1 MSQQESTQRIT
12 IEEEL
17 KHSYLDYAMSV
28 IIGRALPDVRDGLK
42 PVHRRIL
49 YAMRELSN
57 DWNKPYKKSARIVGD
72 VIGKYHPHGDT
83 AVYDA
88 LVRMAQHFSMRY
100 RLVDGQ
106 GNFGSVDGDPPA
118 AMRYTE
124 VRQNK
129 LAHEFLTDLDKET
142 VDFAP
147 NYDSSLDEPTVLPT
161 LVPNLLINGASGIAV
176 GMACNIPPHNLN
188 EVVDAL
194 IATIDNP
201 QIELEELLG
210 IIPGPDFP
218 TAGLLYGARGLREAY
233 TTGKGL
239 IKVRARVE
247 VEGVD
252 GEQQRLVINELP
264 FQVNKARLLE
274 RIAELVKEK
283 RIEGIRDIRDESD
296 RQGMRVV
303 IELKRDEHAE
313 VLLNNLY
320 KQTNMEVTFGINM
333 LAIVHNRPELLSL
346 KEILGH
352 FLEHR
357 RTVVMRRTVF
367 ELRRA
372 EERAH
377 ILEGLKIALENIDAI
392 IELIKRAPNPK
403 EAKAQL
409 MGEYGLTDK
418 QAQAILEMRLQRLTG
433 LERQRIL
440 EEHRKILDE
449 IARLRKILEDE
460 SLLLSVVRQELIEL
474 KEEYGDGRRT
484 EIIRDVEELD
494 LIDYIT
500 EEDMVVTVSHAGY
513 IKRSPVQLYRS
524 QRRGGKGRS
533 GTRPREED
541 FVELLFVASTH
552 DYLLFFTNLGRIHWL
567 KVYQLPEAGPLA
579 RGKAIVNLLPL
590 QEAERVA
597 TILPVRE
604 FETDMYVVMATRKGV
619 VKKTA
624 LMAYGKPRAGGIIAL
639 KIDEDDELI
648 NVRLTDGSQQLFFT
662 TQAGKALRCREEE
675 IRPIGRVTRGVK
687 GMNVD
692 GSSLVGMEV
701 VSEEA
706 TILTVSENGY
716 GKRTRTKEYP
726 LRHRGGKGVLSMRT
740 TERNGPVVGFRQVW
754 DSDEIMLITD
764 RGLLI
769 RMKVNEISIIG
780 RVTQGVRLI
789 NIPEDER
796 VVDMAILAESEEEEP
811 EGDEAADSG
820 QQAEDS

>member
-1 MSQQESTQRIT
+1 MNQEQRSESIK
-12 IEEEL
+12 IEDEI

-49 YAMRELSN
+49 YAMRELAN

-72 VIGKYHPHGDT
+72 VIGKYHPHGDA

-88 LVRMAQHFSMRY
+88 LVRMAQGFSMRY
-100 RLVDGQ
+100 TLVDGQ

-129 LAHEFLTDLDKET
+129 LAHEFLADLDKET
-142 VDFAP
+142 ADFAP
-147 NYDSSLDEPTVLPT
+147 NYDSSLEEPSVLPT
-161 LVPNLLINGASGIAV
+161 LVPNLLINGSSGIAV

-188 EVVDAL
+188 EVIDGL
-194 IATIDNP
+194 IAIIDDP
-201 QIELEELLG
+201 QTDLQRLLA

-218 TAGLLYGARGLREAY
+218 TAGLIYGSAGIREAY
-233 TTGKGL
+233 ATGKGL

-247 VEGVD
+247 VEDVNED
-252 GEQQRLVINELP
+252 RQRIVIAELP

-274 RIAELVKEK
+274 RIAELVKQK

-296 RQGMRVV
+296 REGMRVA
-303 IELKRDEHAE
+303 IDLKRDEHAE
-313 VLLNNLY
+313 VILNNLY
-320 KQTNMEVTFGINM
+320 KLTNMEVTFGINM

-346 KEILGH
+346 KEILEH

-357 RTVVMRRTVF
+357 RTVVLRRTSF
-367 ELRRA
+367 QLRRA
-372 EERAH
+372 EERGH
-377 ILEGLKIALENIDAI
+377 ILEGLKIALENLDAI
-392 IELIKRAPNPK
+392 IELIKSAPNPK
-403 EAKAQL
+403 EARVQL
-409 MGEYGLTDK
+409 MEQYGLSEK
-418 QAQAILEMRLQRLTG
+418 QAQAILDMRLQRLTG
-433 LERQRIL
+433 LERQKIMEEYRNIL
-440 EEHRKILDE
+440 EE

-460 SLLLSVVRQELIEL
+460 TLLMSLVRQELLEL

-484 EIIRDVEELD
+484 EIVQDIQELD

-513 IKRSPVQLYRS
+513 IKRSPVHLYRS
-524 QRRGGKGRS
+524 QRRGGKGRT
-533 GTRPREED
+533 GTRPRQED

-552 DYLLFFTNLGRIHWL
+552 DNLLFFTNLGLIHLL
-567 KVYQLPEAGPLA
+567 KVYQLPEASPLA
-579 RGKAIVNLLPL
+579 RGKAIVNLLQL
-590 QEAERVA
+590 QESERVA

-619 VKKTA
+619 VKKTD

-648 NVRLTDGSQQLFFT
+648 CARITDGRQQLFFT
-662 TQAGKALRCREEE
+662 TRAGKSLRVRENE
-675 IRPIGRVTRGVK
+675 IRPMGRVARGVK
-687 GMNVD
+687 GMAVD

-706 TILTVSENGY
+706 TILTVSENGF
-716 GKRTRTKEYP
+716 GKRTETREYP
-726 LRHRGGKGVLSMRT
+726 LRRRGGKGVLSMRT
-740 TERNGPVVGFRQVW
+740 TERNGPVVGFRQV
-754 DSDEIMLITD
+754 DENDEIMLITD
-764 RGLLI
+764 RGRII
-769 RMKVNEISIIG
+769 RMMVDEISVIG
-780 RVTQGVRLI
+780 RITQGVRLI
-789 NIPEDER
+789 DIEPGER
-796 VVDMAILAESEEEEP
+796 VVDLASLAETEEETEEEE
-811 EGDEAADSG
+811 E
-820 QQAEDS
+820 

>member
-1 MSQQESTQRIT
+1 
-12 IEEEL
+12 
-17 KHSYLDYAMSV
+17 
-28 IIGRALPDVRDGLK
+28 
-42 PVHRRIL
+42 
-49 YAMRELSN
+49 
-57 DWNKPYKKSARIVGD
+57 
-72 VIGKYHPHGDT
+72 
-83 AVYDA
+83 
-88 LVRMAQHFSMRY
+88 
-100 RLVDGQ
+100 
-106 GNFGSVDGDPPA
+106 
-118 AMRYTE
+118 
-124 VRQNK
+124 
-129 LAHEFLTDLDKET
+129 
-142 VDFAP
+142 
-147 NYDSSLDEPTVLPT
+147 
-161 LVPNLLINGASGIAV
+161 
-176 GMACNIPPHNLN
+176 
-188 EVVDAL
+188 
-194 IATIDNP
+194 
-201 QIELEELLG
+201 
-210 IIPGPDFP
+210 
-218 TAGLLYGARGLREAY
+218 
-233 TTGKGL
+233 
-239 IKVRARVE
+239 
-247 VEGVD
+247 
-252 GEQQRLVINELP
+252 
-264 FQVNKARLLE
+264 
-274 RIAELVKEK
+274 
-283 RIEGIRDIRDESD
+283 
-296 RQGMRVV
+296 
-303 IELKRDEHAE
+303 
-313 VLLNNLY
+313 
-320 KQTNMEVTFGINM
+320 MEVTFGINM

-346 KEILGH
+346 KDILGH

-440 EEHRKILDE
+440 EEYQTLLEE

-460 SLLLSVVRQELIEL
+460 SLLMSVVRQELLEL
-474 KEEYGDGRRT
+474 KEGYGDGRRT
-484 EIIRDVEELD
+484 EIVWDIEELD

-579 RGKAIVNLLPL
+579 RGKAIVNLLQL

-619 VKKTA
+619 VKKTE
-624 LMAYGKPRAGGIIAL
+624 LMAFGKPRAGGIIAL

-811 EGDEAADSG
+811 AGDEAA
-820 QQAEDS
+820 EN

>member
-1 MSQQESTQRIT
+1 MNQEQRSESIK
-12 IEEEL
+12 IEDEI

-49 YAMRELSN
+49 YAMRELAN

-72 VIGKYHPHGDT
+72 VIGKYHPHGDA

-88 LVRMAQHFSMRY
+88 LVRMAQGFSMRY
-100 RLVDGQ
+100 TLVDGQ

-129 LAHEFLTDLDKET
+129 LAHEFLADLDKET
-142 VDFAP
+142 ADFAP
-147 NYDSSLDEPTVLPT
+147 NYDSSLEEPSVLPT
-161 LVPNLLINGASGIAV
+161 LVPNLLINGSSGIAV

-188 EVVDAL
+188 EVIDGL
-194 IATIDNP
+194 IAIIDDP
-201 QIELEELLG
+201 QTDLQRLLA

-218 TAGLLYGARGLREAY
+218 TAGLIYGSAGIREAY
-233 TTGKGL
+233 ATGKGL

-247 VEGVD
+247 VEDVNED
-252 GEQQRLVINELP
+252 QQRIVIAELP

-274 RIAELVKEK
+274 RIAELVKQK

-296 RQGMRVV
+296 REGMRVA
-303 IELKRDEHAE
+303 IDLKRDEHAE
-313 VLLNNLY
+313 VILNNLY
-320 KQTNMEVTFGINM
+320 KLTNMEVTFGINM

-346 KEILGH
+346 KEILEH

-357 RTVVMRRTVF
+357 RTVVLRRTSF
-367 ELRRA
+367 QLRRA
-372 EERAH
+372 EERGH
-377 ILEGLKIALENIDAI
+377 ILEGLKIALENLDAI
-392 IELIKRAPNPK
+392 IELIKSAPNPK
-403 EAKAQL
+403 EARVQL
-409 MGEYGLTDK
+409 MEQYGLSEK
-418 QAQAILEMRLQRLTG
+418 QAQAILDMRLQRLTG
-433 LERQRIL
+433 LERQKIMEEYRNIL
-440 EEHRKILDE
+440 EE

-460 SLLLSVVRQELIEL
+460 TLLMSLVRQELLEL

-484 EIIRDVEELD
+484 EIVQDIQELD

-513 IKRSPVQLYRS
+513 IKRSPVHLYRS
-524 QRRGGKGRS
+524 QRRGGKGRT
-533 GTRPREED
+533 GTRPRQED

-552 DYLLFFTNLGRIHWL
+552 DNLLFFTNLGLIHLL
-567 KVYQLPEAGPLA
+567 KVYQLPEASPLA
-579 RGKAIVNLLPL
+579 RGKAIVNLLQL
-590 QEAERVA
+590 QESERVA

-619 VKKTA
+619 VKKTD

-648 NVRLTDGSQQLFFT
+648 CARITDGRQQLFFT
-662 TQAGKALRCREEE
+662 TRAGKSLRVRENE
-675 IRPIGRVTRGVK
+675 IRPMGRVARGVK
-687 GMNVD
+687 GMAVD

-706 TILTVSENGY
+706 TILTVSENGF
-716 GKRTRTKEYP
+716 GKRTETREYP
-726 LRHRGGKGVLSMRT
+726 LRRRGGKGVLSMRT
-740 TERNGPVVGFRQVW
+740 TERNGPVVGFRQV
-754 DSDEIMLITD
+754 DENDEIMLITD
-764 RGLLI
+764 RGRII
-769 RMKVNEISIIG
+769 RMMVDEISVIG
-780 RVTQGVRLI
+780 RITQGVRLI
-789 NIPEDER
+789 DIEPGER
-796 VVDMAILAESEEEEP
+796 VVDLASLAESEEETE
-811 EGDEAADSG
+811 EE
-820 QQAEDS
+820 EE

>member
-1 MSQQESTQRIT
+1 MNQQERNLRVT
-12 IEEEL
+12 IEDEL

-49 YAMRELSN
+49 YAMRELGT
-57 DWNKPYKKSARIVGD
+57 DWNKQHKKSARIVGD
-72 VIGKYHPHGDT
+72 VIGKFHPHGDA

-88 LVRMAQHFSMRY
+88 LVRMAQDFSMRY
-100 RLVDGQ
+100 TLVDGQ

-129 LAHEFLTDLDKET
+129 LAHEFLADLDYQT
-142 VDFAP
+142 VDFVP
-147 NYDSSLDEPTVLPT
+147 NYDSSLEEPSVLPT

-176 GMACNIPPHNLN
+176 GMACNIPPHNLT
-188 EVVDAL
+188 EVIDAL

-201 QIELEELLG
+201 HIDLKELIKL
-210 IIPGPDFP
+210 IPGPDFP
-218 TAGLLYGARGLREAY
+218 TAGLIYGAAGIREGYATGRGI
-233 TTGKGL
+233 

-247 VEGVD
+247 MEEVRGD
-252 GEQQRLVINELP
+252 WQRIVITELP
-264 FQVNKARLLE
+264 YQVNKARLLE
-274 RIAELVKEK
+274 RIAELVKLK

-296 RQGMRVV
+296 RQGMRVA
-303 IELKRDEHAE
+303 IELKRGENAD

-333 LAIVHNRPELLSL
+333 LAIVHNRPEILPL
-346 KEILGH
+346 KDILGH
-352 FLEHR
+352 FLDHR
-357 RTVVMRRTVF
+357 RTVVLRRTAF

-392 IELIKRAPNPK
+392 IELIKGAPNPK
-403 EAKAQL
+403 EAKVEL
-409 MGEYGLTDK
+409 IGRYELTDK
-418 QAQAILEMRLQRLTG
+418 QAQAILDMRLQRLTG
-433 LERQRIL
+433 LEQERIL
-440 EEHRKILDE
+440 EEYRTIREQIAHLSQIL
-449 IARLRKILEDE
+449 ADE
-460 SLLLSVVRQELIEL
+460 SLLINLVRQELLEL
-474 KEEYGDGRRT
+474 KEKYGDSRRT
-484 EIIRDVEELD
+484 EIVHDVRELEVA
-494 LIDYIT
+494 DYIT

-513 IKRSPVQLYRS
+513 IKRSPVQIYRS

-533 GTRPREED
+533 GTRPREKD

-567 KVYQLPEAGPLA
+567 KVYELPEAGPLA
-579 RGKAIVNLLPL
+579 RGKAVVNLLQL

-619 VKKTA
+619 VKKTP
-624 LMAYGKPRAGGIIAL
+624 LMAFGKPRAGGIIAL

-648 NVRLTDGSQQLFFT
+648 NVRLTDGNQQLFFT

-675 IRPIGRVTRGVK
+675 IRPMGRVARGVK

-701 VSEEA
+701 VSEEG

-754 DSDEIMLITD
+754 DGDEIMLITD

-769 RMKVNEISIIG
+769 RMKVNEISVIG
-780 RVTQGVRLI
+780 RITQGVRLI
-789 NIPEDER
+789 DIETGER
-796 VVDMAILAESEEEEP
+796 VVDMASLAEEEP
-811 EGDEAADSG
+811 EGEEEEGS
-820 QQAEDS
+820 

>member
-1 MSQQESTQRIT
+1 MNQEQRSESIK
-12 IEEEL
+12 IEDEI

-49 YAMRELSN
+49 YAMRELAN

-72 VIGKYHPHGDT
+72 VIGKYHPHGDA

-88 LVRMAQHFSMRY
+88 LVRMAQGFSMRY
-100 RLVDGQ
+100 TLVDGQ

-129 LAHEFLTDLDKET
+129 LAHEFLADLDKET
-142 VDFAP
+142 ADFAP
-147 NYDSSLDEPTVLPT
+147 NYDSSLEEPSVLPT
-161 LVPNLLINGASGIAV
+161 LVPNLLINGSSGIAV

-188 EVVDAL
+188 EVIDGL
-194 IATIDNP
+194 IAIIDDP
-201 QIELEELLG
+201 QTDLQRLLT

-218 TAGLLYGARGLREAY
+218 TAGLIYGSAGIREAY
-233 TTGKGL
+233 ATGKGL

-247 VEGVD
+247 VEDVNED
-252 GEQQRLVINELP
+252 RQRIVIAELP

-274 RIAELVKEK
+274 RIAELVKQK

-296 RQGMRVV
+296 REGMRVA
-303 IELKRDEHAE
+303 IDLKRDEHAE
-313 VLLNNLY
+313 VILNNLY
-320 KQTNMEVTFGINM
+320 KLTNMEVTFGINM

-346 KEILGH
+346 KEILEH

-357 RTVVMRRTVF
+357 RTVVLRRTAF
-367 ELRRA
+367 QLRRA
-372 EERAH
+372 EERGH
-377 ILEGLKIALENIDAI
+377 ILEGLKIALENLDAI
-392 IELIKRAPNPK
+392 IELIKSAPNPK
-403 EAKAQL
+403 EARVQL
-409 MGEYGLTDK
+409 MEQYGLSEK
-418 QAQAILEMRLQRLTG
+418 QAQAILDMRLQRLTG
-433 LERQRIL
+433 LERQKIMEEYRNIL
-440 EEHRKILDE
+440 EE

-460 SLLLSVVRQELIEL
+460 TLLMSLVRQELLEL

-484 EIIRDVEELD
+484 EIVQDIQELD

-513 IKRSPVQLYRS
+513 IKRSPVHLYRS
-524 QRRGGKGRS
+524 QRRGGKGRT
-533 GTRPREED
+533 GTRPRQED

-552 DYLLFFTNLGRIHWL
+552 DNLLFFTNLGLIHLL
-567 KVYQLPEAGPLA
+567 KVYQLPEASPLA
-579 RGKAIVNLLPL
+579 RGKAIVNLLQL
-590 QEAERVA
+590 QESERVA

-619 VKKTA
+619 VKKTD

-648 NVRLTDGSQQLFFT
+648 CARITDGRQQLFFT
-662 TQAGKALRCREEE
+662 TRAGKSLRVRENE
-675 IRPIGRVTRGVK
+675 IRPMGRVARGVK
-687 GMNVD
+687 GMAVD

-706 TILTVSENGY
+706 TILTVSENGF
-716 GKRTRTKEYP
+716 GKRTETREYP
-726 LRHRGGKGVLSMRT
+726 LRRRGGKGVLSMRT
-740 TERNGPVVGFRQVW
+740 TERNGPVVGFRQV
-754 DSDEIMLITD
+754 DENDEIMLITD
-764 RGLLI
+764 RGRII
-769 RMKVNEISIIG
+769 RMMVDEISVIG
-780 RVTQGVRLI
+780 RITQGVRLI
-789 NIPEDER
+789 DIEPGER
-796 VVDMAILAESEEEEP
+796 VVDLASLAESEEETE
-811 EGDEAADSG
+811 EE
-820 QQAEDS
+820 EE